1 MKVFF
6 TFFLIFFTIPV
17 FASHYQ
23 AKYVA
28 TGLGM
33 DLLTADMMID
43 MTDTDYAIQTNS
55 VAKGILSLFIHSKT
69 AFYTKGK
76 IQKNKLTVLESLM
89 KNTDGKKTDK
99 TIWNFAEKKD
109 FIDYQ
114 SVLIYLMRLQK
125 SGTQTVQVSDGKR
138 DMLVTLTD
146 EGKRNLAQIHPDLSG
161 EGQAYSVRIK
171 ITGGKKSGWFFKR
184 IQEEKISPMWLYMQ
198 KEENEYSLVL
208 STFDTGVIGQ
218 LYIIRKE
225 FKNEKNQSKN

>member
-6 TFFLIFFTIPV
+6 TFFVIFFTIPV
-17 FASHYQ
+17 LAIQYQ
-23 AKYVA
+23 SKYVA

-43 MTDTDYAIQTNS
+43 MTNTDYTIQTNS

-76 IQKNKLTVLESLM
+76 IQGSRLTVLESSM

-99 TIWNFAEKKD
+99 TVWNFAEKQD

-114 SVLIYLMRLQK
+114 SVLIHLMRLQK
-125 SGTQTVQVSDGKR
+125 NGTQTVQVSDGKR
-138 DMLVTLTD
+138 DMLITLTD
-146 EGKRNLAQIHPDLSG
+146 EGERNLAEIYPQLSG
-161 EGQAYSVRIK
+161 NVQAYSVRIK

-198 KEENEYSLVL
+198 KEENMHSLVL
-208 STFDTGVIGQ
+208 STFDTGIIGQ

-225 FKNEKNQSKN
+225 FKNEENQ

>member
-6 TFFLIFFTIPV
+6 ALFMIFFTIPV
-17 FASHYQ
+17 LATQYQ
-23 AKYVA
+23 VKYVA

-33 DLLTADMMID
+33 DLLTADMVID
-43 MTDTDYAIQTNS
+43 MTNTDYTIQTNS
-55 VAKGILSLFIHSKT
+55 VAKGILSLFIHNKT

-76 IQKNKLTVLESLM
+76 IEGSRLTVLESSM

-99 TIWNFAEKKD
+99 TILNFDEKQG

-114 SVLIYLMRLQK
+114 SVLIHLMRLQK
-125 SGTQTVQVSDGKR
+125 NGTQAIRVTDGKR
-138 DMLVTLTD
+138 DMLITLTD
-146 EGKRNLAQIHPDLSG
+146 EGQRNLTQIHPDLSG

-198 KEENEYSLVL
+198 KEENGHSLVL